1 MNAETTKTN
10 GQDCLSTCLDRS
22 CRTHAEHSALR
33 FIRDG
38 NVETTLTYAQLDA
51 DVHRMGCYFR
61 ASGIRKGDRVILFL
75 PKSIGFLVA
84 HLSLLRIGAVSVP
97 VNPGFRQAEMD
108 YLVED
113 TAPALIV
120 ADRPQ
125 AEILEKVNP
134 KCKIIILRTDQPYA
148 AVDFFRTFSEKI
160 EPVDIQPQ
168 DPGTIIYTSGTT
180 GQPKGAILTQG
191 NLAHDA
197 QNIIAIWQI
206 KDTDRICHALPLFHV
221 HGLDFAVHTALM
233 AGSEILLHDRFIPQT
248 IIGALA
254 RKAPENCCTVFMA
267 VPSMYVKMI
276 EAMEKARMDFD
287 HVRLWT
293 SGSAPLLTKDF
304 DRIKAVFG
312 KAPVEREGMSE
323 TGMNFSNPL
332 SGRKKPGSIGLPLP
346 QLEVKIVSTET
357 GAALPAGK
365 IGEIWLKGPGI
376 TPGYWQKPQETAKAF
391 RDSWFKTGDLGYVD
405 QDGYYYL
412 TDRLKNIIISGGE
425 NISPKEVETVINQID
440 DVLESSVVGIPDEKW
455 GEKVVAAIKC
465 RPGKELDASA
475 IRHHCRSHL
484 HAWKTPKDIRFVEEI
499 PKNRM
504 GKVLTRGVQRFFTD

>member
-10 GQDCLSTCLDRS
+10 GQDCLSARLDRS
-22 CRTHAEHSALR
+22 FRKHAEQSALR
-33 FIRDG
+33 FLRDG
-38 NVETTLTYAQLDA
+38 NVETALTYAELNN
-51 DVHRMGCYFR
+51 DVNRMARYFVE
-61 ASGIRKGDRVILFL
+61 SGIRKGDRVILFL
-75 PKSIGFLVA
+75 PKSVVFLVS
-84 HLSLLRIGAVSVP
+84 HLSLLRIGVVSVP

-108 YLVED
+108 YLVRD
-113 TAPALIV
+113 TDPALIV
-120 ADRPQ
+120 ADKPQ

-134 KCKIIILRTDQPYA
+134 HCSVLVLRTDQSYDD
-148 AVDFFRTFSEKI
+148 VDFFRSFSEKI
-160 EPVDIQPQ
+160 PTVDIQPQ

-180 GQPKGAILTQG
+180 GQPKGAVLTQG

-197 QNIIAIWQI
+197 KNIIAIWQI
-206 KDTDRICHALPLFHV
+206 NDADRICHALPLFHV
-221 HGLDFAVHTALM
+221 HGLGFAVHTALM
-233 AGSEILLHDRFIPQT
+233 AGSEILLHDRFMPQT
-248 IIGALA
+248 VIDALA
-254 RKAPENCCTVFMA
+254 RKERENRCTVFMA

-276 EAMEKARMDFD
+276 EAIEKARMDFD
-287 HVRLWT
+287 HIRLWT

-332 SGRKKPGSIGLPLP
+332 KGLKKPGSIGLPLP

-357 GAALPAGK
+357 GAILPSGEV
-365 IGEIWLKGPGI
+365 GEIWLRGPGI

-391 RDSWFKTGDLGYVD
+391 EDSWFKTGDLGYVD
-405 QDGYYYL
+405 RDGYYYL

-440 DVLESSVVGIPDEKW
+440 AVLESSVVGIPDEKW

-475 IRHHCRSHL
+475 IRQHCRNHL
-484 HAWKTPKDIRFVEEI
+484 HAWKTPKDVRFVEEI

-504 GKVLTRGVQRFFTD
+504 GKVLTRDVRQFFTD